1 MANTIEL
8 SMSGSTAVLCQITSV
23 TCYFLAIFVA
33 FNFLVVSTVTQ
44 YAYLCLHSY
53 AMMNGT
59 RNLAQITGN
68 SKSST
73 RIRMGIMLY
82 NTSTVPLVPLWTKT
96 ANVCI
101 HLVLSA

>member
-1 MANTIEL
+1 
-8 SMSGSTAVLCQITSV
+8 
-23 TCYFLAIFVA
+23 
-33 FNFLVVSTVTQ
+33 
-44 YAYLCLHSY
+44 
-53 AMMNGT
+53 MMNGT

-101 HLVLSA
+101 HLVLSP

>member
-1 MANTIEL
+1 
-8 SMSGSTAVLCQITSV
+8 
-23 TCYFLAIFVA
+23 
-33 FNFLVVSTVTQ
+33 
-44 YAYLCLHSY
+44 
-53 AMMNGT
+53 MMNGT

-68 SKSST
+68 RNSISST